1 MSDTNGKKD
10 LITGLD
16 PMEPTY
22 IEKVPARLE
31 TIAGHIWQDEKMDID
46 TKQAIVAELR
56 GISVEMR
63 KELILAS

>member
-1 MSDTNGKKD
+1 MVLDKKD

-22 IEKVPARLE
+22 LEKVPARLE
-31 TIAGHIWQDEKMDID
+31 TIAGHVWQDNKMDPD
-46 TKQAIVAELR
+46 VKQAIVAELR

-63 KELILAS
+63 KELAIDA